1 MEFSETKS
9 FFAPNKIVLWVSL
22 SIIFGVGLAIRL
34 YGLTDPPLDFQ
45 PTRQL
50 HSALMAR
57 GMYYQNL
64 STIPAWQRQ
73 LAVHQWKL
81 EGLTEPP
88 IMEHLVAFGYQ
99 LLGGVYLWIARLYS
113 ILFWMLGGIALFLLV
128 RDISGSDGA
137 IISLVYFLVLPYA
150 AIASR
155 AFQPDPLLTSLI
167 IFSFWAMNRWYHNP
181 SWGWTIATGALSGA
195 AILVKSTAV
204 FFVAAALIGLIL
216 VGTGL
221 KKAVRNPKVWVI
233 AILAVIPY
241 GMFYVYGMYISGQ
254 LASQFALRFFPQL
267 WLDPAWY
274 IRWTE
279 QISGVV
285 GFGWFLIGILG
296 LWLIKDKTQRAMF
309 LCVMLGYLVYGF
321 TLDYHIS
328 THDYY
333 QLPLVPVIA
342 IGIGV
347 AAELLLRNLRGPR
360 WLLYPIVMGIVLFAM
375 IFQGWDVRTTIKK
388 TDASTEPAFWESL
401 GKRLGVN
408 ASVVGLTQ
416 DYGYR
421 LEYYGW
427 VIPDNWMT
435 EGDMNYRSLAG
446 ATFNIDQLFAQQ
458 TAGKQYFLVTMI
470 SEFNTQTELK
480 KLLYSGYPL
489 LEKTDNYLLFDL
501 QHPLP
506 PGAVQTPTQ

>member
-9 FFAPNKIVLWVSL
+9 FFAPNKIVLLVSL
-22 SIIFGVGLAIRL
+22 AIIFGVGLAIRL

-64 STIPAWQRQ
+64 SAIPAWQRQ

-88 IMEHLVAFGYQ
+88 IMEHLVAFCYQ
-99 LLGGVYLWIARLYS
+99 LMGGVYLWIARLYS
-113 ILFWMLGGIALFLLV
+113 ILFWLLGGIALFLLV

-221 KKAVRNPKVWVI
+221 KKAVRDPKVWVI

-274 IRWTE
+274 IRWTD

-360 WLLYPIVMGIVLFAM
+360 WLLYPIVMGVVLFAM

>member
-1 MEFSETKS
+1 MEPSQTKS
-9 FFAPNKIVLWVSL
+9 FFAPNKFVLWVSL
-22 SIIFGVGLAIRL
+22 LVIFGVGLAIRL

-64 STIPAWQRQ
+64 QTVPDWQRQ
-73 LAVHQWKL
+73 MAVHQWKL

-88 IMEHLVAFGYQ
+88 IIEHLVAFAYQ
-99 LLGGVYLWIARLYS
+99 LLGGVYLWVARLYS
-113 ILFWMLGGIALFLLV
+113 ILFWILGGIALFLLV

-167 IFSFWAMNRWYHNP
+167 IFSFWAMNRWYRHP
-181 SWGWTIATGALSGA
+181 SWAWAIAAGALSGA
-195 AILVKSTAV
+195 AILTKSTAV
-204 FFVAAALIGLIL
+204 FFVGGALIGLIL
-216 VGTGL
+216 FGKGL
-221 KKAVRNPKVWVI
+221 LKALRDPQVWVI
-233 AILAVIPY
+233 AALAVIPY
-241 GMFYVYGMYISGQ
+241 GLFYIYGIYISGQ

-274 IRWTE
+274 IRWTD

-285 GFGWFLIGILG
+285 GFGWFLVGILG
-296 LWLIKDKTQRAMF
+296 LLLIKDKTPRAMF
-309 LCVMLGYLVYGF
+309 MGVMLGYLAYGF

-360 WLLYPIVMGIVLFAM
+360 GLLYPIVVGVVLFAM
-375 IFQGWDVRTTIKK
+375 TIQGWDVRTTIKK
-388 TDASTEPAFWESL
+388 TDASTDPAFWEAL
-401 GKRLGVN
+401 GKKLGPD

-446 ATFNIDQLFAQQ
+446 ATFNIDQLFKQQ
-458 TAGKQYFLVTMI
+458 TNGKQYFLVTML
-470 SEFNTQTELK
+470 SELDAQAELK
-480 KLLYSGYPL
+480 KLLYTGYPL
-489 LEKTDNYLLFDL
+489 LDKTNNYLLFDL
-501 QHPLP
+501 RHPLP
-506 PGAVQTPTQ
+506 PGAVQSPAQ